1 MLCRCYSI
9 ANSHA
14 MNGIAPG
21 TMVTYK
27 TSPWKIWLATF
38 DIVVVLFDVL
48 MIVVMIRRTKDSKA
62 HPENY
67 KPARKTAKSA

>member
-1 MLCRCYSI
+1 
-9 ANSHA
+9 

-67 KPARKTAKSA
+67 KLARKTAKSV